1 MNGLIDS
8 LRSMGPVR
16 LAALGGAALALIGFL
31 VFASTQLT
39 QPSMAPLYRELDQ
52 RDAGAVV
59 RQLEQLAVPHRV
71 EADGRIMVPEAQV
84 GRVRMLLAQAG
95 LPSGGTIGNE
105 IFNQP
110 EAFGSTTFMQN
121 VNQLRAL
128 EGELARTIQTLQP
141 VVQARVHLV
150 LPRREL
156 FSRERQTATASVFLR
171 LRPGQQLSREQVT
184 AIQHLVATAVPNL
197 ETGRISVVDERG
209 NLLARGSGGDSPDA
223 LIATAEQR
231 RAAIERRMVQTI
243 EDLLGRTLGYGRV
256 RAEVAAEL
264 DFDRVAT
271 RSEIFDP
278 ESAVP
283 RSTQTIS
290 EQNQSVERDG
300 LDAVT
305 VQNNL
310 PGAQQ
315 GSDVGVGT
323 RTSQSRTEETVNF
336 EISRTTR
343 DHVREP
349 GQLRRL
355 SVAVLVDGV
364 YAPGAGGVQSYAPRP
379 PEEMRQIE
387 ALVRSAIGFDAVRG
401 DTIEV
406 VNMRFASADDQ
417 LPPGEQPVF
426 LGLTRSDLIS
436 LAEMVLLAIVVV
448 LVILLVVRPLIAR
461 LFEAQA
467 ARADETADQLL
478 AEQGM
483 PALAGPASGTDL
495 ALEDAGDDDLEQM
508 IDINRVEGRV
518 RASSVRKIGEIVER
532 HPEESV
538 AILRNWMYQE
548 T

>member
-1 MNGLIDS
+1 VNGLLDT
-8 LRSMGPVR
+8 LRNLGPVR
-16 LAALGGAALALIGFL
+16 LAAMGGVALAVIGFL
-31 VFASTQLT
+31 AFAATQLNT
-39 QPSMAPLYRELDQ
+39 ANMSLLYGELDQ
-52 RDAGAVV
+52 RDAGAIAQRLDELGV
-59 RQLEQLAVPHRV
+59 RYQVEQQ
-71 EADGRIMVPEAQV
+71 GRIMVPEDEV

-95 LPSGGTIGNE
+95 LPSGGGIGYE
-105 IFNQP
+105 IFNEP

-128 EGELARTIQTLQP
+128 EGELARTVQTLQP
-141 VVQARVHLV
+141 VQQARVHLV

-156 FSRERQTATASVFLR
+156 FSRERQTSTASVFIR

-184 AIQHLVATAVPNL
+184 AVQHLVATAVPDL
-197 ETGRISVVDERG
+197 DPARISIVDEAG
-209 NLLARGSGGDSPDA
+209 NLLARGTGADSPDA
-223 LIATAEQR
+223 LMSTAEER
-231 RAAIERRMVQTI
+231 RVAIEQRLVRTI

-271 RSEIFDP
+271 RSEVFDP
-278 ESAVP
+278 DSSTP
-283 RSTQTIS
+283 RSTQTIT

-305 VQNNL
+305 VQGNL
-310 PGAQQ
+310 PGTQE
-315 GSDVGVGT
+315 GGDVGVGT
-323 RTSQSRTEETVNF
+323 RTSQNRNEETVNF

-349 GQLRRL
+349 GQIRRL

-364 YAPGAGGVQSYAPRP
+364 YTPGPEGGQQYSPRT
-379 PEEMRQIE
+379 PEEMQQIE
-387 ALVRSAIGFDAVRG
+387 ALVRSAIGFDPVRG

-406 VNMRFASADDQ
+406 ANMRFASAADE

-426 LGLTRSDLIS
+426 LGLTRADLIS
-436 LAEMVLLAIVVV
+436 IAEMVLLAIVVV
-448 LVILLVVRPLIAR
+448 LVILLVVRPLISR

-478 AEQGM
+478 ADQGM
-483 PALAGPASGTDL
+483 PALAGPGGGMDL
-495 ALEDAGDDDLEQM
+495 SMDDAGDDDLEQM

-518 RASSVRKIGEIVER
+518 RASSIRKIGEIVDR
-532 HPEESV
+532 HPEEAV
-538 AILRNWMYQE
+538 AILRNWIYQE

>member
-1 MNGLIDS
+1 VNGLLDT
-8 LRSMGPVR
+8 LRNLGPVR
-16 LAALGGAALALIGFL
+16 LAAMGGVALAVVGFL
-31 VFASTQLT
+31 AFAATQLNT
-39 QPSMAPLYRELDQ
+39 ANMALLYGELDQ
-52 RDAGAVV
+52 RDAGAIAQ
-59 RQLEQLAVPHRV
+59 RLETLGVPYQV
-71 EADGRIMVPEAQV
+71 EQQGRIMVPEAEV

-95 LPSGGTIGNE
+95 LPSGGAIGYE
-105 IFNQP
+105 IFNEP

-128 EGELARTIQTLQP
+128 EGELARTVQTLQP
-141 VVQARVHLV
+141 VQQARVHLV

-171 LRPGQQLSREQVT
+171 LRPGQTLAREQVT
-184 AIQHLVATAVPNL
+184 AIQHLVATSVPDL
-197 ETGRISVVDERG
+197 DPARISIVDERG
-209 NLLARGSGGDSPDA
+209 NLLARGTGADSPDA
-223 LIATAEQR
+223 LASTAEER
-231 RAAIERRMVQTI
+231 RAAIERRLVRTV

-278 ESAVP
+278 DSSTP
-283 RSTQTIS
+283 RSTQTIT

-305 VQNNL
+305 VQGNL
-310 PGAQQ
+310 PGTQQ
-315 GSDVGVGT
+315 GGDVGVGT
-323 RTSQSRTEETVNF
+323 RTSQNRSEETVNF

-349 GQLRRL
+349 GQVRRL
-355 SVAVLVDGV
+355 SVAVLVDGT
-364 YAPGAGGVQSYAPRP
+364 YSAGPDGVQQYTPRT

-387 ALVRSAIGFDAVRG
+387 ALVRSAIGFDPVRG

-406 VNMRFASADDQ
+406 ANMRFASAEGE

-426 LGLTRSDLIS
+426 LGLTRTDLIS
-436 LAEMVLLAIVVV
+436 IAEMVLLAIVVV

-483 PALAGPASGTDL
+483 PALAGPGMGSDL

-518 RASSVRKIGEIVER
+518 RASSIRKIGEIVER
-532 HPEESV
+532 HPEEAV
-538 AILRNWMYQE
+538 AILRNWIYQE